1 MGEYQMRHL
10 GWVPF
15 RTAFHNPI
23 FRGGM
28 AEFCRQ
34 STRGSYGLNY
44 LIVLCIVLFITWPK
58 EGFLSLRDLPF
69 TYNALGGSIVI
80 ILAYLNFSQGSHKAF
95 GSKYVSVHD
104 WFVLAP
110 LRAGTFLR
118 GYVAVGLV
126 DLCFYWTLSLPLL
139 ILAASVSGESF
150 AHLGIGLCII
160 LVCVGSYRIM
170 GVTLLTFLE
179 RDEFLLYILVRL
191 CFVFFV
197 LVSGFVVPLCN
208 PVLAFAD
215 ASIWPRTLGS
225 IVLPGVTLQ
234 GWMATV
240 VVHLLLAGL
249 FFIIALIRVHWIQRH
264 AAFSAGKE
272 GGAESGNV

>member
-1 MGEYQMRHL
+1 MRHL

-15 RTAFHNPI
+15 RTAFRNPI

-28 AEFCRQ
+28 TEFYRH

-215 ASIWPRTLGS
+215 ASIWPRNLGG

-234 GWMATV
+234 GWRATV
-240 VVHLLLAGL
+240 VVHLLLGGL
-249 FFIIALIRVHWIQRH
+249 FFIIALIRVRWIQRH

-272 GGAESGNV
+272 GGVESGNV

>member
-1 MGEYQMRHL
+1 MRYL

-15 RTAFHNPI
+15 RTACRNPI

-118 GYVAVGLV
+118 GYIAVGLV

-139 ILAASVSGESF
+139 ILAASVSGESL
-150 AHLGIGLCII
+150 AHLGTGLCII

-197 LVSGFVVPLCN
+197 LVSGFVMPLCN

-215 ASIWPRTLGS
+215 ASIWPHNLGE
-225 IVLPGVTLQ
+225 IVLPGMTLQ
-234 GWMATV
+234 GWRATV
-240 VVHLLLAGL
+240 VMHLLLGGL

-264 AAFSAGKE
+264 TAFSAGEE
-272 GGAESGNV
+272 GSTESGNV